1 MHLMVTLQEGLTA
14 AGEIVTD
21 LDWQEQKK
29 SLNVTYGIPIVPD
42 EPLTA
47 DAQLLLEGPKDPPTP
62 SSVLPK
68 VSQEKLI
75 EGRKS
80 STPIVE
86 RRADP

>member
-1 MHLMVTLQEGLTA
+1 MVTLQEGLTA

-42 EPLTA
+42 EPL
-47 DAQLLLEGPKDPPTP
+47 LLEGPKDQPAPN
-62 SSVLPK
+62 SVLPK